1 MYHKPLA
8 YGIRAPEIKR
18 IAKKNEDLTVKEVKE
33 IITKILEETTKLTMK
48 MLRKWINKRVPKMTG
63 RLRRDLLKHLQDSY
77 VRSNVLRI
85 FIQTSIDY
93 AKRVNDFQTHN
104 VRHKGKKIKYRG
116 KTIIL
121 NDPQAI
127 GHFFDEMLKFAIRA
141 ILQNLITIKRKYAN
155 RTKMKYNEMKII
167 KLW

>member
-8 YGIRAPEIKR
+8 YGIRASEIKR
-18 IAKKNEDLTVKEVKE
+18 ITQNNPNLNLKDVNK
-33 IITKILEETTKLTMK
+33 IIDQILRETTRLTMK
-48 MLRKWINKRVPKMTG
+48 TMRKWINKRVPKMTG

-77 VRSNVLRI
+77 VKSNVLRI

-104 VRHKGKKIKYRG
+104 VRHRGKRIKYRG
-116 KTIIL
+116 RVIIL

-127 GHFFDEMLKFAIRA
+127 GHFFDEMLKFAIKA
-141 ILQNLITIKRKYAN
+141 ILHNLIAVKRKYAA
-155 RTKMKYNEMKII
+155 RTKMNYNEMKII

>member
-8 YGIRAPEIKR
+8 YGIRAFELKK
-18 IAKKNEDLTVKEVKE
+18 IAQNNDELTLKQTKE
-33 IITKILEETTKLTMK
+33 IIDQILRETTRMTMK
-48 MLRKWINKRVPKMTG
+48 MMRKWINKRVPKMTG

-77 VRSNVLRI
+77 VKSNVLRI

-93 AKRVNDFQTHN
+93 AKRVNDFDTHN
-104 VRHKGKKIKYRG
+104 VRHKGKRIKYRG
-116 KTIIL
+116 RTIIL

-127 GHFFDEMLKFAIRA
+127 GHFFDEMLKFAIKA
-141 ILQNLITIKRKYAN
+141 ILHNLITIKRKYSA
-155 RTKMKYNEMKII
+155 RTKMNYNEMRII

>member
-8 YGIRAPEIKR
+8 YGIRASELKK
-18 IAKKNEDLTVKEVKE
+18 IAQNNDELTLKETKK
-33 IITKILEETTKLTMK
+33 IIDQILRETTRMTMK
-48 MLRKWINKRVPKMTG
+48 MMRKWINKRVPKMTG

-77 VRSNVLRI
+77 VKSNVLRI

-104 VRHKGKKIKYRG
+104 VRHRGKRIKYRG
-116 KTIIL
+116 RTIVL
-121 NDPQAI
+121 NDSQAI
-127 GHFFDEMLKFAIRA
+127 GHFFDEMLKFAIKA
-141 ILQNLITIKRKYAN
+141 ILHNLITTKRKYAA
-155 RTKMKYNEMKII
+155 RTKMNYNEMKII